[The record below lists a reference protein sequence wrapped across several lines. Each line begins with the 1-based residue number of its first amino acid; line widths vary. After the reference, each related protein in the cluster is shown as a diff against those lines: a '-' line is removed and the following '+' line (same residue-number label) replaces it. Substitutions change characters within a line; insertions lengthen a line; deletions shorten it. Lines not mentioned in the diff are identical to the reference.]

1 VAVPVKPGTTALKL
15 TLTFR
20 SGRYGTR
27 DALSI
32 SRS

>member
-1 VAVPVKPGTTALKL
+1 VTPGASDLRL

-27 DALSI
+27 DALTV
-32 SRS
+32 SR

>member
-1 VAVPVKPGTTALKL
+1 VQVPVKAGASDLKL

-27 DALSI
+27 DALTVT
-32 SRS
+32 R